1 MGREVQLESEMVQ
14 EKRARLD
21 EKNSMVEKLTKAEK
35 QLEQEKTKAM
45 QSSRE
50 MEDIKESMK
59 TQQLINMEMKDYER
73 AVNELKNQ
81 LELKTN
87 ESNSAVQGKHLWF
100 PVQKIP
106 GKPRRTGLLIMNL
119 DGKQLQELLDQV
131 RQRATAAEEALE
143 AAEERS
149 EKYRAM
155 IDEANIELNQFK
167 EKVCFHDHSSD
178 QSRFWNLGHFIN
190 DYSRNTKRKVKSNCP
205 PQLASNCALKLRK

>member
-87 ESNSAVQGKHLWF
+87 ESNSAVQGKSHTIRHIF
-100 PVQKIP
+100 D
-106 GKPRRTGLLIMNL
+106 L
-119 DGKQLQELLDQV
+119 DGP
-131 RQRATAAEEALE
+131 
-143 AAEERS
+143 
-149 EKYRAM
+149 
-155 IDEANIELNQFK
+155 F
-167 EKVCFHDHSSD
+167 
-178 QSRFWNLGHFIN
+178 G
-190 DYSRNTKRKVKSNCP
+190 
-205 PQLASNCALKLRK
+205 LR

>member
-87 ESNSAVQGKHLWF
+87 ESNSAVQGKNQWF
-100 PVQKIP
+100 VR
-106 GKPRRTGLLIMNL
+106 PRPSLVLR
-119 DGKQLQELLDQV
+119 V
-131 RQRATAAEEALE
+131 
-143 AAEERS
+143 
-149 EKYRAM
+149 
-155 IDEANIELNQFK
+155 
-167 EKVCFHDHSSD
+167 
-178 QSRFWNLGHFIN
+178 LGRIN
-190 DYSRNTKRKVKSNCP
+190 YFSH
-205 PQLASNCALKLRK
+205 